1 MLHRLLHRRLSL
13 PRPPRA
19 AAPGYAMPLAVGAS
33 GVLMLLS
40 LTLHGMAMQER
51 LQVGARER
59 VQREDDL
66 LVSAAHQLLAAL
78 NSTHACLR
86 VLPLAQW
93 PAASC
98 ASPAAVAALK
108 EAQVM
113 AVPVKVLAWQPGV
126 DGQTAQLTLQLQAG
140 RKARYGV
147 RLVGN
152 PVQVA
157 QLGPRLLGG
166 AQP

>member
-1 MLHRLLHRRLSL
+1 
-13 PRPPRA
+13 
-19 AAPGYAMPLAVGAS
+19 
-33 GVLMLLS
+33 
-40 LTLHGMAMQER
+40 
-51 LQVGARER
+51 
-59 VQREDDL
+59 
-66 LVSAAHQLLAAL
+66 
-78 NSTHACLR
+78 
-86 VLPLAQW
+86 
-93 PAASC
+93 
-98 ASPAAVAALK
+98 
-108 EAQVM
+108 
-113 AVPVKVLAWQPGV
+113 V